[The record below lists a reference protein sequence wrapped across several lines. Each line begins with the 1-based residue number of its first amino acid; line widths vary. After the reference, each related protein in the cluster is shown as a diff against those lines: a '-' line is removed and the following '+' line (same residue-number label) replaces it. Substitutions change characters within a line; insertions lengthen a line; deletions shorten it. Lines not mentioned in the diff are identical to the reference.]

1 MPKIVLLA
9 ALLLAAC
16 AQTAPSDT
24 PPQTPAG
31 LTAAPP
37 GQGIGGATSLA
48 PPGPRY
54 GSRSN

>member
-1 MPKIVLLA
+1 MMRIALLA
-9 ALLLAAC
+9 TLLLAAC
-16 AQTAPSDT
+16 ARTAPSDT

-31 LTAAPP
+31 LTAAP